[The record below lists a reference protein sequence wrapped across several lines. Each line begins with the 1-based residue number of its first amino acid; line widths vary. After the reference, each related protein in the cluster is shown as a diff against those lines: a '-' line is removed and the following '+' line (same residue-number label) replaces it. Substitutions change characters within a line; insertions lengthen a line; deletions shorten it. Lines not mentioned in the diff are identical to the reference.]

1 MTRQMSARRSSSV
14 SYEVATMVY
23 KIGNLADLET
33 LPLISDVALELLCH
47 HASVLSHEYGENR
60 NFDEDSGGIIYYA
73 VPGTDAEELKA
84 FFDFSKHPPEHVD
97 QYDTLC
103 EALYVLN
110 NNFTVVIIMSLDD
123 APTELLNEIDY

>member
-1 MTRQMSARRSSSV
+1 
-14 SYEVATMVY
+14 MVY

-33 LPLISDVALELLCH
+33 LPLINDVALELLYH

-60 NFDEDSGGIIYYA
+60 NIDNSYGGYILYA
-73 VPGTDAEELKA
+73 VPGTDAEELKT
-84 FFDFSKHPPEHVD
+84 FFDVSAHTPEHVD

-110 NNFTVVIIMSLDD
+110 NNFAVVIIMSMDD
-123 APTELLNEIDY
+123 APTELLT

>member
-1 MTRQMSARRSSSV
+1 
-14 SYEVATMVY
+14 MVY

-33 LPLISDVALELLCH
+33 LPLINDVALELLYH
-47 HASVLSHEYGENR
+47 HASVLTYEYGENR
-60 NFDEDSGGIIYYA
+60 KIDNCDGGYILYA
-73 VPGTDAEELKA
+73 VPGTDTEELKA
-84 FFDFSKHPPEHVD
+84 FFDVSKHTPEHVD